1 VEQTLRHVRTTDP
14 AAAGGPTGQSY
25 VHLRT
30 WLDEDD
36 LSTERFVGMLNRIIA
51 GDVPTDVVPILTASR
66 GIALVK
72 DDKMNLRPICIE
84 SVILRLVA
92 GLALRLSRRE
102 VDDFFLHNA
111 KAKQFG
117 VGVPSGCNL
126 QALAVVEHLRRYPGA
141 IAISN
146 DLKSRDVL
154 WSTVQRHFPKL
165 DALIRLTC
173 QSEADIYVTGD
184 GSERATVKN
193 NVGSRQGCAFGS
205 FLFC

>member
-1 VEQTLRHVRTTDP
+1 MEQALRHVRTTDP

-51 GDVPTDVVPILTASR
+51 GDVPTDIVPILTASR

-72 DDKMNLRPICIE
+72 DEKMNLRPICIG
-84 SVILRLVA
+84 SVILRFVA

-126 QALAVVEHLRRYPGA
+126 QALAVEEHLRRHPGA
-141 IAISN
+141 IAIQLDCASAFN
-146 DLKSRDVL
+146 CIGFCINASVPAPLRIKIWSR
-154 WSTVQRHFPKL
+154 SF
-165 DALIRLTC
+165 ALSVGLENELLSDTRRLHC
-173 QSEADIYVTGD
+173 
-184 GSERATVKN
+184 ERAPE
-193 NVGSRQGCAFGS
+193 GDCRG
-205 FLFC
+205 